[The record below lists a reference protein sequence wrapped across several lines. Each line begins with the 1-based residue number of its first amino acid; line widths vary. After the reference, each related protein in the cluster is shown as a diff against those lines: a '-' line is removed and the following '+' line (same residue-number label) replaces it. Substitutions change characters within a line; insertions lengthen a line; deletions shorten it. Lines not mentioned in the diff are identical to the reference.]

1 MKRKIMLLMYLF
13 LSLGTLMAQTKS
25 ISGLVLDDLGESVI
39 GATVIEVGTT
49 NGTITDVDGKF
60 TIKVG
65 NNATIRISYTGFKTE
80 NIKTNNNKSFYKVV
94 LREDAELLEE
104 VVITGYGGTQLRSKV
119 TNSIAKVNEE
129 VLENGLFANPAQAL
143 SGAVSG
149 LRVLQT
155 SGDPGAAPQ
164 IILRGGTD
172 YNGSGS
178 PLIIIDGQVRGGLND
193 INPDDIES
201 MEVLKDAGATAI
213 YGARANNGVILITTK
228 RGKEGKT
235 EVSLKAKWG
244 FNYYNNPYE
253 FMDAEHYIG
262 SMRTAYQRSSQ
273 IYQDS
278 NGNWKGITNMSSLNS
293 ATPYGTGNKYWADDA
308 MTTPIDGNKDVRG
321 IWSTMKYSDDLAFLL
336 NQGWKTMIDPVYGD
350 KLIFKNT
357 NPADFNINNP
367 TISQDY
373 NLNVSG
379 GNDKGGYYAG
389 IGYNHSKG
397 SAVGNWYKRLTFVFN
412 ADYQLRKWL
421 KSSSSLSFADATW
434 YGLAPS
440 SRGEVE
446 YFSRM
451 LSLPPTFRGYNA
463 KGEMLL
469 GPNSGDGNQRY
480 NLSQFKRDNNT
491 DKFTMIQSFNI
502 DLMKGL
508 SLKVT
513 ANWYFNEAKHEAF
526 NRDYLSSP
534 NVMNTSRNTS
544 ASYNRTLDQTYSSV
558 LSYNNQI
565 TKDHYLSAMA
575 GFEFYDSNYKG
586 FSASGSGAP
595 TDDFGQLGLTSTEEG
610 KRSISSGHS
619 RNRIMSFFGR
629 VNYDYKSKYLL
640 SVVMRRDGYS
650 KLAKENRW
658 GTFPGVSAGWVF
670 GKEEFMKSLSDIISF
685 AKFRMSYG
693 LNGNV
698 NPNWVGNYTVQGAYG
713 TNKYDGNV
721 GYLLNTLPNPY
732 LKWERSQ
739 TFELGLDLSFL
750 NNKINFNTTFYNRLT
765 DDKFANITLPASSGI
780 TSIASNNGKFRNR
793 GVELE
798 LGFRIIDNKDW
809 KWNLNWN
816 GSYNMNKIIK
826 LPNNGLGNN
835 RQGGQEIYTGRQL
848 ADGSYEKIW
857 VGGYQE
863 GQRPGDIF
871 AYKAEGIY
879 RNESEIPGNL
889 IDKSTGHSG
898 ANNKPLYGPDAWA
911 KLSDKEKANGLPIQP
926 GDVKWKDVN
935 GDGVIDV
942 FDQVKVGNT
951 TPKWTGGI
959 NTNVSWKGISLSAR
973 FDYALGFKVIDWRT
987 PWIMGNMQGTYNTIT
1002 ETNKTWS
1009 PENPNG
1015 KYPIYTWADQLG
1027 KRNYARNTTMFIY
1040 NGNYLALRELALSYN
1055 LPKNWVK
1062 KARLESV
1069 LVSMT
1074 GQNLGYWTQAK
1085 FVHSPEAGSNNG
1097 GYPLPR
1103 TLILGLNVTF

>member
-13 LSLGTLMAQTKS
+13 ISIGTLMAQTKT
-25 ISGLVLDDLGESVI
+25 ITGLILDDLGESVI
-39 GATVIEVGTT
+39 GATVLENGTT
-49 NGTITDVDGKF
+49 NGTITDIDGKF
-60 TIKVG
+60 SIKVAEG
-65 NNATIRISYTGFKTE
+65 AVLAISYTGFRTEKIKVSGSKT
-80 NIKTNNNKSFYKVV
+80 FFKVT
-94 LREDAELLEE
+94 LQEDTKLLEE
-104 VVITGYGGTQLRSKV
+104 VVITGYGGKQLRSKV

-149 LRVLQT
+149 LRVIQS

-178 PLIIIDGQVRGGLND
+178 PLVIIDGQVRGGLND
-193 INPDDIES
+193 VNPDDIES

-244 FNYYNNPYE
+244 INYYNNPYE
-253 FMDAEHYIG
+253 FLGAGDYIHW
-262 SMRTAYQRSSQ
+262 MRTAYQRSSQ

-278 NGNWKGITNMSSLNS
+278 SGQWKGTTNMGSLDG

-308 MTTPIDGNKDVRG
+308 KTIPLDGNQDVRA
-321 IWSTMKYSDDLAFLL
+321 IWSTMKYSDDLEFLL
-336 NQGWKTMIDPVYGD
+336 NQGWRTMIDPVHGD
-350 KLIFKNT
+350 KLIYKNT
-357 NPADFNINNP
+357 DPAKFNLNNP
-367 TISQDY
+367 SISQDY

-397 SAVGNWYKRLTFVFN
+397 SAVGNWYKRFTFVFN
-412 ADYQLRKWL
+412 ADYKLKKWL
-421 KSSSSLSFADATW
+421 QSSSSFSFADATW
-434 YGLAPS
+434 YGLSPG

-451 LSLPPTFRGYNA
+451 LSLPSTFRGYNA
-463 KGEMLL
+463 NGEMLL
-469 GPNSGDGNQRY
+469 GPNSGDGNQSF
-480 NLSQFKRDNNT
+480 NLSKYKRDNNT
-491 DKFTMIQSFNI
+491 DKFTMIQSFTI
-502 DLMKGL
+502 DIMKGL

-513 ANWYFNEAKHEAF
+513 GNWYFNEAKYESF
-526 NRDYLSSP
+526 NRDFLSGP
-534 NVMNTSRNTS
+534 GTMNTARNTS
-544 ASYNRTLDQTYSSV
+544 ASFDRTVDQTYNAV

-565 TKDHYLSAMA
+565 TKDHYLSAMT
-575 GFEFYDSNYKG
+575 GYEFYDSNYKG

-595 TDDFGQLGLTSTEEG
+595 TDDFGKLGLTSSDEG
-610 KRSISSGHS
+610 KRSIDSGHS

-629 VNYDYKSKYLL
+629 VNYDFKSKYLL
-640 SVVMRRDGYS
+640 SVVMRHDGYS
-650 KLAKENRW
+650 KLAKDNRW
-658 GTFPGVSAGWVF
+658 GTFPGISTGWIF
-670 GKEEFMKSLSDIISF
+670 GKEDFMKNLSDIISF
-685 AKFRMSYG
+685 GKLRMSYG

-698 NPNWVGNYTVQGAYG
+698 NANWVGNYTVQGSYG
-713 TNKYDGNV
+713 TNKYDGDI
-721 GYLLNTLPNPY
+721 GYLLGNLPNPY

-750 NNKINFNTTFYNRLT
+750 KNKINFNTTFYNRLT
-765 DDKFANITLPASSGI
+765 DDKFANINLPSSSGVS
-780 TSIASNNGKFRNR
+780 SIASNNGKFRNR

-798 LGFRIIDNKDW
+798 LGFKIIDNKDW

-816 GSYNMNKIIK
+816 GSFNINKIVK
-826 LPNNGLGNN
+826 LPDNGLPNN
-835 RQGGQEIYTGRQL
+835 RQNGMEIYTGRQFS
-848 ADGSYEKIW
+848 DGTYEKAW

-863 GQRPGDIF
+863 GKRPGDIF
-871 AYKAEGIY
+871 AYKSQGIY
-879 RNESEIPGNL
+879 RSADEIPANL
-889 IDKSTGHSG
+889 VDKSVGHSG
-898 ANNKPLYGPDAWA
+898 ANNKPLYGPEAWS

-959 NTNVSWKGISLSAR
+959 NTNVSWKRS
-973 FDYALGFKVIDWRT
+973 
-987 PWIMGNMQGTYNTIT
+987 
-1002 ETNKTWS
+1002 
-1009 PENPNG
+1009 
-1015 KYPIYTWADQLG
+1015 
-1027 KRNYARNTTMFIY
+1027 
-1040 NGNYLALRELALSYN
+1040 
-1055 LPKNWVK
+1055 
-1062 KARLESV
+1062 
-1069 LVSMT
+1069 
-1074 GQNLGYWTQAK
+1074 
-1085 FVHSPEAGSNNG
+1085 
-1097 GYPLPR
+1097 
-1103 TLILGLNVTF
+1103 